1 MGESATNNF
10 ANFAAIFKPQKIDII
25 TDGLSNSRLTPAEFC
40 QVALFDSPKD
50 TQSMQP
56 LRKASMRFYPDD
68 GKWYITVANGMPQV
82 ADTVLD
88 EKNPDNV
95 LGFITKI
102 NRRLPNS
109 TLYEVEFEDVKA
121 EAPFQTIAQT
131 QSVQVMLRE
140 FKMHINA
147 ACKSVATPDVIA
159 TFVSE
164 RGSAGDTLFRDWIL
178 RGAAISGAFFPDT
191 PQTEAELI
199 ARYNAGDN
207 LLPSLLSDAFNQMH
221 DDMNR
226 GCYFDIVNGR
236 CAQRLDTAIEQAGE
250 VPLYSTY
257 IQDTTQFQ
265 ADLETILVPQTPEVV
280 AEEAAEVATIHVAET
295 EPVAAGEAK
304 VVAAEEEEEPE
315 EKNYTPTM
323 QVYSLEDVK
332 ALCAFFF
339 VPEKQYNEWEQKERV
354 TRIAFRKSKHK
365 CEANYLLRLH
375 RRVFECY
382 LSNVNALWQDPDMN
396 PIKQAAIMWLLYY
409 TQLPVF
415 VLKFM
420 LMLKEELDKN
430 YKKVYQYARVQAMIQ
445 TFHKDLVDNLALWLP
460 MSDAASD
467 AEQYMT
473 VADTV
478 HSILKDKAKILVPV
492 IEQVTQSLGEPD
504 C

>member
-25 TDGLSNSRLTPAEFC
+25 TDALSTSRLTPAEFC
-40 QVALFDSPKD
+40 QVALFDAPKD

-56 LRKASMRFYPDD
+56 LRKASMRFYPDEG
-68 GKWYITVANGMPQV
+68 GKWYITVANGIPQV

-88 EKNPDNV
+88 EKKTDVV

-109 TLYEVEFEDVKA
+109 TLYEVEFEDVNA
-121 EAPFQTIAQT
+121 ESSLQTIAQT

-147 ACKSVATPDVIA
+147 SCKSVAAPDVIA

-164 RGSAGDTLFRDWIL
+164 RGSAGDALFRDWIL
-178 RGAAISGAFFPDT
+178 RGAAISGALFEGI
-191 PQTEAELI
+191 PQTEDELI
-199 ARYNAGDN
+199 ARYNAGEN

-236 CAQRLDTAIEQAGE
+236 CAQRLDTAIQQAGE
-250 VPLYSTY
+250 VPLYRTY
-257 IQDTTQFQ
+257 IEETTKFQ
-265 ADLETILVPQTPEVV
+265 ADLETMLVPQTPEVV
-280 AEEAAEVATIHVAET
+280 AEETAEVATIHVTGA
-295 EPVAAGEAK
+295 EAK
-304 VVAAEEEEEPE
+304 VTEEEEVGE
-315 EKNYTPTM
+315 EDKPAEENFTPTM
-323 QVYSLEDVK
+323 QIYSLEDVK

-339 VPEKQYNEWEQKERV
+339 VPEKQYNEWEQKERE
-354 TRIAFRKSKHK
+354 TRMVFRKSKHT

-396 PIKQAAIMWLLYY
+396 PIKQGAIMWLLYY

-415 VLKFM
+415 VLKFL
-420 LMLKEELDKN
+420 LMLKEELQKN
-430 YKKVYQYARVQAMIQ
+430 YKKVYEYSRVKAMIER
-445 TFHKDLVDNLALWLP
+445 FHKDLVDNLALWLP
-460 MSDAASD
+460 MSDATD

-478 HSILKDKAKILVPV
+478 HAILKDRAKILVPV